1 MFFSKETPGK
11 VRGEMAAFLA
21 FASLCISGCVNLDSP
36 ASILKSQ
43 RVVVK
48 FTDQGLSALTDIP
61 MGAFRIP
68 QSQVIVSGY
77 QQGGVNFGLIHGIV
91 TVSPTVSGGSKEI
104 ADVKSSQ
111 QALQISLTTL
121 APAVLHTLLESSPF
135 AEEYTLEEDPSAAVL
150 SIGGDIVLMFESES
164 RIRPFV
170 VLQATLTGPRGSRVT
185 WAMRYAASVGAP
197 RALTGDEGW
206 TVDGGAA
213 LRAVVSLE
221 MQRALAVMFTDI
233 SSPFARDRNSKTT
246 VQGYFPFI
254 KGRFQVIG
262 YLLGE
267 DGNSVIFVPDVPTTS
282 LLHGIQVMDR
292 SITVFRAATAN
303 DPRMKSLN

>member
-1 MFFSKETPGK
+1 
-11 VRGEMAAFLA
+11 
-21 FASLCISGCVNLDSP
+21 LDSP
-36 ASILKSQ
+36 PPISRTH
-43 RVVVK
+43 RVVVN
-48 FTDQGLSALTDIP
+48 FTNQGLSAFSDIP
-61 MGAFRIP
+61 MGAYRIP
-68 QSQVIVSGY
+68 QSQVIVAGH
-77 QQGGVNFGLIHGIV
+77 QEGGVNFGLINGIV
-91 TVSPTVSGGSKEI
+91 TVAPTVSGGSQEI
-104 ADVKSSQ
+104 VAVKSSQ

-121 APAVLHTLLESSPF
+121 APVVLRTLLESSTF
-135 AEEYTLEEDPSAAVL
+135 ANAYTLEQDPSAPVL
-150 SIGGDIVLMFESES
+150 SIGGDIVLMFETES

-170 VLQATLTGPRGSRVT
+170 VLQATLTGPRGSHVT

-213 LRAVVSLE
+213 LQAVVSLE

-233 SSPFARDRNSKTT
+233 SSPFVRDRNSKTT

-267 DGNSVIFVPDVPTTS
+267 DANSVVFVPDVPTTS
-282 LLHGIQVMDR
+282 LLHGIQVMDK
-292 SITVFRAATAN
+292 SITVFRAASAN
-303 DPRMKSLN
+303 EPRMKSLSEQD